1 MCRLLLHIVLITRKY
16 LVRHKSRKLKF
27 CQSDKKKLLSHGD
40 EKEELKKRASSILR
54 ESYDIFL
61 MEWQLKMGHMSN
73 IQMNQY
79 FIVLLLLFCDNAL
92 IIYVFS

>member
-1 MCRLLLHIVLITRKY
+1 M
-16 LVRHKSRKLKF
+16 
-27 CQSDKKKLLSHGD
+27 LSHGD

-61 MEWQLKMGHMSN
+61 MEWQLEMGHMSN

-79 FIVLLLLFCDNAL
+79 FTALLYAQRSIL
-92 IIYVFS
+92 